1 MLNEISLYLKG
12 KINQFS
18 SEDSII
24 LNNKIIAVKEDNFFL
39 ISSLVNPENV
49 KTISFID
56 GGQAEILTAAN
67 FCLSLI
73 RVGSVTFRNL
83 DKINAEKKEFFLL
96 TTAKYQE
103 DDLYYEARIFGDKLI
118 DESDL
123 NICSNDQSIKTG
135 LERAPIIK
143 VTNMAR
149 RFAELSLAKQTT
161 ADFVV
166 LDGILEPTFKNEE
179 RYLNQLSQNING
191 LAKSSSSFTTSGN
204 SPVVLLNKIG
214 PSGCW
219 NYKVDENTSYVKLH
233 PQAKHVFRFEGS
245 KEVLSHLIQN
255 CGDALFLGY
264 PYGLLLADKL
274 ARVSNQEKSSLM
286 MRFLLNKENKDV
298 ADYMTTSNA
307 HGILDNLG

>member
-1 MLNEISLYLKG
+1 MLNELSLYLKG

-18 SEDSII
+18 SKDSII
-24 LNNKIIAVKEDNFFL
+24 INNKIIAVKEDNFFP
-39 ISSLVNPENV
+39 ISSLISPENT

-83 DKINAEKKEFFLL
+83 EKINSEKKEFFLL

-123 NICSNDQSIKTG
+123 NISSNDQSIKTG
-135 LERAPIIK
+135 LGRASIIK

-149 RFAELSLAKQTT
+149 RFAELSLAKQTP

-179 RYLNQLSQNING
+179 RHLNKLSQNVTG
-191 LAKSSSSFTTSGN
+191 LAKSSSLFTTSGN
-204 SPVVLLNKIG
+204 SPVVLLNKIC

-219 NYKVDENTSYVKLH
+219 NYKFDEKTSFVKLH
-233 PQAKHVFRFEGS
+233 PQAKHIFRFEGS
-245 KEVLSHLIQN
+245 KEVLPHLIQN

-286 MRFLLNKENKDV
+286 MRFLLNKDNKDV
-298 ADYMTTSNA
+298 ADYLTTSNA